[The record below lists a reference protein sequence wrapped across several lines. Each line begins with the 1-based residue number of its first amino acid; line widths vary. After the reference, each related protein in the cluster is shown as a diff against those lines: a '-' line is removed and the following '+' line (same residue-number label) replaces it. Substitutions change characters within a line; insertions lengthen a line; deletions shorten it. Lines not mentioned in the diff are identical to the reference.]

1 VLPPHQGGAAVS
13 GFQILVGLGRCGHAI
28 RSLAPITSETADA
41 GRSFDAEHPALSVT
55 RFLVPYAETSPYTP
69 SADTYR
75 ELEQTQIETALSS
88 LIAHDRPDVLI
99 LGRETFAWRAPSVA
113 ERHAVPCILRIAGG
127 FLSGLVDGTYPAP
140 LVSRWLDQAR
150 KVDLITAQTESVAA
164 HLSAFGLSRIR
175 IIPNGV
181 DLDRFMPTAKDE
193 QLRRQLDIRDDHIV
207 VMHLSNLKPLKRA
220 IDIVESAAA
229 AVRQNDRLVYVVV
242 GDGVDRQP
250 MELACRRHRIADH
263 FRFVGWVAYDRIS
276 AYLNLADMVVMASES
291 EAQARVYLE
300 AQACARTLI
309 ASDIAGAR
317 HVIEDDET
325 GLLFCKGD
333 IADLTRKTLRAAA
346 DPGLRAR
353 LGANAR
359 KRVVAHSLDNVAA
372 TYGEA
377 VEDVI
382 RAHVAVCPS
391 LSTTSNIRPPASDV
405 VTTVPPVQ

>member
-1 VLPPHQGGAAVS
+1 LS
-13 GFQILVGLGRCGHAI
+13 CLIGH
-28 RSLAPITSETADA
+28 E
-41 GRSFDAEHPALSVT
+41 
-55 RFLVPYAETSPYTP
+55 
-69 SADTYR
+69 
-75 ELEQTQIETALSS
+75 
-88 LIAHDRPDVLI
+88 RPDVLI
-99 LGRETFAWRAPSVA
+99 LGRETFAWRAPSIA

-127 FLSGLVDGTYPAP
+127 FLAGLVDGTYPAP
-140 LVSRWLDQAR
+140 LVSRWLGPVRQGGPIPAH
-150 KVDLITAQTESVAA
+150 TEPGPA
-164 HLSAFGLSRIR
+164 HLPALGLSRIR

-181 DLDRFMPTAKDE
+181 DLERFTPTAKDE

-229 AVRQNDRLVYVVV
+229 AVKQNDRLVYVVV
-242 GDGVDRQP
+242 GDGVDREP
-250 MELACRRHRIADH
+250 MELACRRHGITNH
-263 FRFVGWVAYDRIS
+263 FRFVGWVAYDRVA
-276 AYLNLADMVVMASES
+276 AYLNLADIVVMTSES

-372 TYGEA
+372 AYGQA
-377 VEDVI
+377 VENVN